1 MARRRP
7 RWRNRRTG
15 AALAA
20 VAITLALLATQSIAQ
35 GNVPAAGTADHTPDG
50 GAQLLGDGRPAL
62 DDLDTRDLG
71 IAVAPTARQ
80 LDAVGAMDA
89 TVRWSSFGTPKT
101 LIRHGD
107 VLATG
112 IAADTAAAAARTWLD
127 DNRALYRLRS
137 TDNLAVHAAV
147 ALTDEAH
154 VVVFQQRIAGL
165 PVSPD
170 GFASIGLVGSPDG
183 GWDVVYASSTFVDE
197 QVPMIS
203 TMSLGMGDAVVA
215 AAADAGV
222 RVQVP
227 DAAVSEVRNGWSVLD
242 VQGLAHEQ
250 LVRQVAFPTLDGEAR
265 RAYETVI
272 FDGDQLG
279 YRYVIDAADGE
290 VLFRE
295 SIIDADDESA
305 WDVFPAHPP
314 MTPLSQPPWN
324 YPGADQRT
332 EWCWTAQPGCKRV
345 LENDAAQIAW
355 DIDPLTG
362 EPTFT
367 TIGNAVDAAE
377 WWLGIGAG
385 PGQRPTS
392 DDRSYQFP
400 WTNSWYDSG
409 CHPDNLTAGGND
421 IDASVAN
428 LFAQNWRMHTWSY
441 HLGFT
446 EETWN
451 AQQHNFGI
459 NPDGEGDPV
468 IARAQAN
475 AVSPGSRNN
484 ATMATLPDGSSSFM
498 SMFLWQPQAN
508 AFYGPCVVGD
518 YDMSVIGHEYTHM
531 IENRLIGK
539 GFSRSGFH
547 AGALGESWADFVA
560 MEYLNQYGMMRG
572 SETRRWTVGG
582 YVTGNPD
589 RGIRNYNMAYP
600 AAGAFPQ
607 PSVELQVG
615 ALHFGSMGYDIVGPQ
630 VHADSQIWSA
640 TNHDIRTL
648 FLERYPSDGADH
660 QRECAD
666 GLHPADE
673 CPGNRQWIQLVF
685 DAMLLMPT
693 NPTMLDARDA
703 YFAADLMRFG
713 GTNQDLL
720 WQGFAQRGFGLHAS
734 VTGTQDANPVPNYES
749 PLHEEA
755 VLHFEAVAKEEGGQ
769 PVDAE
774 VYVGNYEARTTAIGQ
789 TERFIPNAE
798 GYNFVARA
806 DGYGHVRFFVDDLE
820 PGEER
825 TITVHMPTNV
835 ASASHGATA
844 SGDGIRHGD
853 LIDDTEGTNWQ
864 NVFALPNLVTVDPPS
879 AAAGTYGATGA
890 DFGPSPTPEGFA
902 GDIVL
907 VNDGSENP
915 TLGCEPLIDFPAGAI
930 ALVDRGVCPFTL
942 KVGNAQAAGAGAVI
956 VANHLPGP
964 PFTMAGND
972 PTIEIPSVMVSLADG
987 SAIKAGLPATGTVA
1001 SAPSEPVEGTQVTIA
1016 FDGEQTFSLARASAM
1031 LLPGQNRFTALRQF
1045 ELYACTAGNLE
1056 NPTCEGSTDAGWERF
1071 LRSDPDAFPAPNP
1084 RPSSPDLQLRSF
1096 EIPETSATHVKFVVL
1111 NNQCTGNPNYQ
1122 GDQHDDPTRPTSDC
1136 RSSTVGANEVRAAA
1150 LQLFTGTPQVDGAS
1164 LVD

>member
-1 MARRRP
+1 MARSRP
-7 RWRNRRTG
+7 RWMRRRAS

-20 VAITLALLATQSIAQ
+20 ATTILALLVTQAVAQ
-35 GNVPAAGTADHTPDG
+35 GNVPAGATHHPTDR
-50 GAQLLGDGRPAL
+50 GAQLLGDGHPVL
-62 DDLDTRDLG
+62 SDMDTRAAG
-71 IAVAPTARQ
+71 IAIAPTARQ
-80 LDAVGAMDA
+80 LDAVEAMDA
-89 TVRWSSFGTPKT
+89 TVRWTPFGTPRS

-107 VLATG
+107 VLANG
-112 IAADTAAAAARTWLD
+112 IQADTATAAARAWLD
-127 DNRALYRLRS
+127 DNRSLFRLRT
-137 TDNLAVHAAV
+137 TDDLAVHAEV
-147 ALTDEAH
+147 ALTGEAY
-154 VVVFQQRIAGL
+154 VVVLQQHIGGL

-170 GFASIGLVGSPDG
+170 GFASIGLVRSPDS
-183 GWDVVYASSTFVDE
+183 GWDIAYASSTLVG
-197 QVPMIS
+197 QRSLPVS
-203 TMSLGMGDAVVA
+203 TLSLGKGDAVVA

-222 RVQVP
+222 RV
-227 DAAVSEVRNGWSVLD
+227 AVAEDTTSAIRNGWSVLD
-242 VQGLAHEQ
+242 VHGLAHEQ
-250 LVRQVAFPTLDGEAR
+250 LVRQVVFPTLDGQPR
-265 RAYETVI
+265 PAYEIVI

-295 SIIDADDESA
+295 SIVDADDESA
-305 WDVFPAHPP
+305 WDVFPAIPP
-314 MTPLSQPPWN
+314 TTSLSQPPWN
-324 YPGADQRT
+324 YPGADLRA
-332 EWCWTAQPGCKRV
+332 EWCWTAQPGCKLV

-355 DIDPLTG
+355 DIDAATG

-377 WWLGIGAG
+377 WWLGVGGG

-392 DDRSYQFP
+392 AERSYQFP
-400 WTNSWYDSG
+400 WTNAWYDTR
-409 CHPDNLTAGGND
+409 CHPGNLTPGGND

-451 AQQHNFGI
+451 GQQHNFGI
-459 NPDGEGDPV
+459 NPGGEGDPV

-475 AVSPGSRNN
+475 AISPGSRNN
-484 ATMATLPDGSSSFM
+484 ATMATLPDGTSSIM

-518 YDMSVIGHEYTHM
+518 YDMTVIGHEYTHM

-539 GFSRSGFH
+539 SFRRSGFH
-547 AGALGESWADFVA
+547 AGALGESWSDFIA

-572 SETRRWTVGG
+572 PETRRWTVGG
-582 YVTGNPD
+582 YVTGNPE

-600 AAGAFPQ
+600 AAGDFPR
-607 PSVELQVG
+607 PGVDLRVA

-648 FLERYPSDGADH
+648 FLERYPSDSAKL

-666 GLHPADE
+666 GLHPAGE

-703 YFAADLMRFG
+703 YFAADLMRFNG
-713 GTNQDLL
+713 ANQDLL
-720 WQGFAQRGFGLHAS
+720 WQGFAQRGFGEHAS
-734 VTGTQDANPVPNYES
+734 VTGTQDPNPVPSYES

-755 VLHFEAVAKEEGGQ
+755 ILHFEAVAKDEGGQ

-774 VYVGNYEARTTAIGQ
+774 VYVGNYEARGTPIQQ
-789 TERFIPNAE
+789 TERFIPNAA

-806 DGYGHVRFFVDDLE
+806 DGYGHVRFFVDNLQ

-825 TITVHMPTNV
+825 TITIHMPTNV
-835 ASASHGATA
+835 ASASQGATA
-844 SGDGIRHGD
+844 SGDGIRHSA
-853 LIDDTEGTNWQ
+853 LIDDTEATNWQ
-864 NVFALPNLVTVDPPS
+864 NVFTLPNLVTVDPPS
-879 AAAGTYGATGA
+879 TAAGTYGATGA
-890 DFGPSPTPEGFA
+890 DFGPAPTPEGFA
-902 GDIVL
+902 GDIVV

-915 TLGCEPLIDFPAGAI
+915 TLGCDPLVDFPSGAI
-930 ALVDRGVCPFTL
+930 ALVDRGVCPFTQ
-942 KVGNAQAAGAGAVI
+942 KVANAQAAGAGAVI
-956 VANHLPGP
+956 VANNAPGNP
-964 PFTMAGND
+964 INMGGAD
-972 PTIEIPSVMVSLADG
+972 PTIQIPSVMVSLPDG
-987 SAIKAGLPATGTVA
+987 NTIKAGLPATGKVA
-1001 SAPSEPVEGTQVTIA
+1001 SAPSEPVAGTQVTIA
-1016 FDGEQTFSLARASAM
+1016 FESEQTFNLAKVSAM

-1045 ELYACTAGNLE
+1045 ELYACTAGNPE
-1056 NPTCEGSTDAGWERF
+1056 NPTCDGSTDAGWERF
-1071 LRSDPDAFPAPNP
+1071 LRSGPDAFPAPNP

-1096 EIPETSATHVKFVVL
+1096 EIPETTATHVRFVVL
-1111 NNQCTGNPNYQ
+1111 HNQCTGNPNYQ
-1122 GDQHDDPTRPTSDC
+1122 GDQHDDPTANADC

-1150 LQLFTGTPQVDGAS
+1150 LQLFTSPAEVDGAS